1 MAANIFITNGSLDVV
16 ITDVYFNGVQATYVG
31 GQPLP
36 NSTGNGTNLETT
48 EVGTHTLDVYYGTTI
63 SNQHIYVIDSNG
75 GETCIDT
82 GAPTGGVLNF
92 TNITYDGVNPISID
106 VQDYLCSALPSPT
119 PTPDTTPPP
128 TPDATPA
135 STPASTPGSTPA
147 STPTSTPASTPT
159 ATPPIPPSSGIW
171 TISNYDCGLGSI
183 NDVGINGSFMNSL
196 PLGPSTFPLTST
208 LYGSRQ
214 YPSGVVNG
222 TNLIQLNVTTNL
234 PGIGNCAYIFVYVNT
249 VLTAQSTFD
258 SNPFPQISVNLT
270 TSDNVEVVVQCYAS
284 PCPSPTPNPTP
295 DPTPNPTPD
304 PTPGSTP
311 GSTPASTPAST
322 PGSTPA
328 STPTQTQ
335 TQTPT
340 TTSLYVEYQITS
352 FGYGTANLACSNS
365 DSTTPVYAAPA
376 DTTPMVSMVFYD
388 DTNLTIPHNGGGTGQ
403 YFKLVLGATTW
414 GAQVNTVGVLTN
426 YAACSSLV
434 TLTPTPTNTETPT
447 NTPTNTETP
456 TLTPTPSVTIGLTPT
471 QTPTNTETPTNT
483 PSETPTNTPTN
494 TETPT
499 NTPSETPT
507 NTPTQTNTQTQTA
520 TTTNTP
526 TPTLTP
532 TVTQTPGL
540 TTQFQDCSDGV
551 IFRFHNGALP
561 TTTGFTYNI
570 TGGNDFVGCAT
581 IVPTTGEGPLYDG
594 TGVIFTQ
601 TTGCGDP
608 VCPRT
613 SQSPSLLSECS
624 TGQVVYFNVDTDTA
638 FVGAVYLVSGHC
650 YSFIEFSGPGG
661 EYVPG
666 PSYSRCVDCIPVPV
680 TPTPYPSPT
689 NTPTVSLTPSA
700 CSTTYCFSTTD
711 SVLSGY
717 SGNYTYT
724 GSYNGRSTFIGDGTS
739 VGFIYYNNT
748 SWCLSTSVGGTCLY
762 QGASPCYF
770 SCPDFPSNVFYTGPC
785 VTPTPT
791 PINCS
796 IFDFNAYFDCDW
808 EPIPTPTPTVPCDDV
823 NFDLLTI
830 GVTPTPTPSKNCS
843 GKSVVFSL
851 SGFTTQP
858 TPTPSNT
865 PTVTLTRT
873 VNVANSISYVI
884 LDETFSCTS
893 AKVLIDCSNG
903 DEVYVCGTLA
913 LSGTPATIGTVLLVD
928 LDDDTRRCVIYDRD
942 DSNISSNVNVNE
954 VIALYNECGF
964 CNVVPTPTPT
974 VTQSPTATNTST
986 PTQTPTNTATPT
998 LTPSPTST
1006 NGTTPPPTPTQTTT
1020 MTPTNSP
1027 THTITP
1033 TPSVT
1038 PNYVYVYESC
1048 SPISYGSPL
1057 NTQVIQ
1063 NERVSFTNVQGTIF
1077 KDSVGNCWNYQGRF
1091 DSDYIAPPT
1100 VNAVSYEGNYFSGG
1114 PTTVYPTCQDCQIIP
1129 VVACEYIYFN
1139 AVRCD
1144 NGQSVVVA
1152 ACNLGTGVSLNSGGF
1167 DLGTLTLTPTVGQTH
1182 SVSVPNGDDY
1192 CVILSSV
1199 TTSVANPKLIGTPAW
1214 STYTCST
1221 CPIYKTYYV
1230 NACDGSAQNVLIY
1243 APSNSVTLSVG
1254 TAVSVDISTTC
1265 YTIISYEGIQT
1276 EVYLLPGITPQ
1287 LSQSFVTCQECF
1299 DAFASQGGGGGG
1311 DTGGGGSSS

>member
-1 MAANIFITNGSLDVV
+1 MSNVFVFNQSPPTITIGPIDFS
-16 ITDVYFNGVQATYVG
+16 GVTAVCNTFC
-31 GQPLP
+31 PCNP
-36 NSTGNGTNLETT
+36 SENGTLTISDVGVSTLNITYSPFGVPPYVNGCIEVTDSLGGIQNFN
-48 EVGTHTLDVYYGTTI
+48 VGTGTSGI
-63 SNQHIYVIDSNG
+63 ASFSNV
-75 GETCIDT
+75 
-82 GAPTGGVLNF
+82 
-92 TNITYDGVNPISID
+92 TYDGVSNIQIT
-106 VQDYLCSALPSPT
+106 VYDYLCNPIVTPSPT
-119 PTPDTTPPP
+119 QTPTNDPLPTP
-128 TPDATPA
+128 
-135 STPASTPGSTPA
+135 
-147 STPTSTPASTPT
+147 
-159 ATPPIPPSSGIW
+159 
-171 TISNYDCGLGSI
+171 
-183 NDVGINGSFMNSL
+183 
-196 PLGPSTFPLTST
+196 
-208 LYGSRQ
+208 
-214 YPSGVVNG
+214 
-222 TNLIQLNVTTNL
+222 TNT
-234 PGIGNCAYIFVYVNT
+234 
-249 VLTAQSTFD
+249 
-258 SNPFPQISVNLT
+258 
-270 TSDNVEVVVQCYAS
+270 
-284 PCPSPTPNPTP
+284 PTP
-295 DPTPNPTPD
+295 DPTAITLGPTPTPTVTPSNS
-304 PTPGSTP
+304 PTPNV
-311 GSTPASTPAST
+311 
-322 PGSTPA
+322 
-328 STPTQTQ
+328 TPTQTQ
-335 TQTPT
+335 TPTETTPCSCTYYDVIVTSNDIDSATGNTTTNWNNTVWAWYYDCNTGFSLDMIFYSADPYYNTLCNNNNIGAPYLYYHINDVPTALGITSTITNNLTCCAVDPTPTNTQTPSETPTQTPT
-340 TTSLYVEYQITS
+340 NTETPTQTQTPTNTQTPTQTQTPTNTETPTQTPSETSTQ
-352 FGYGTANLACSNS
+352 
-365 DSTTPVYAAPA
+365 
-376 DTTPMVSMVFYD
+376 
-388 DTNLTIPHNGGGTGQ
+388 
-403 YFKLVLGATTW
+403 
-414 GAQVNTVGVLTN
+414 
-426 YAACSSLV
+426 
-434 TLTPTPTNTETPT
+434 TPTPTNTETPT
-447 NTPTNTETP
+447 Q
-456 TLTPTPSVTIGLTPT
+456 TPTPSVTIGLTPTQTPTNTETPTQTATNTETPTNTPSDTPT

-494 TETPT
+494 TETTTNTPSGTPT
-499 NTPSETPT
+499 NTPTNTETPT
-507 NTPTQTNTQTQTA
+507 NTPSKTPTNTPSGTPTNTPSGTPTNTPSQTQTPSTTTTPTNTPSTTTTPTNTQTPSPS
-520 TTTNTP
+520 P
-526 TPTLTP
+526 TGD
-532 TVTQTPGL
+532 TVV
-540 TTQFQDCSDGV
+540 QFKDCSIGSN
-551 IFRFHNGALP
+551 IFRFAGPSLP
-561 TTTGFTYNI
+561 SVVGDVYYI
-570 TGGNDFVGCAT
+570 TGSTDFEGCAT
-581 IVPTTGEGPLYDG
+581 IVTNDNTGPLYNSV
-594 TGVIFTQ
+594 TVTFTKVP
-601 TTGCGDP
+601 TCGDSL
-608 VCPRT
+608 CPRT
-613 SQSPSLLSECS
+613 SQSPALLSECS

-650 YSFIEFSGPGG
+650 YSFVEFSGPGG

-666 PSYSRCVDCIPVPV
+666 PSYSRCIDCIPVPV

-689 NTPTVSLTPSA
+689 NTPTVSSTPAA
-700 CSTTYCFSTTD
+700 CSSTYCFSTTD
-711 SVLSGY
+711 STLSGY
-717 SGNYTYT
+717 SGNYSYT
-724 GSYNGRSTFIGDGTS
+724 GSYNGRSTFSGDGTS

-770 SCPDFPSNVFYTGPC
+770 SCPDFPSNVFYSGPC

-808 EPIPTPTPTVPCDDV
+808 EPIPTPTPSVACDDV
-823 NFDLLTI
+823 SFDLSSFGL
-830 GVTPTPTPSKNCS
+830 TPTPTPSKNCS

-851 SGFTTQP
+851 SGFTTP
-858 TPTPSNT
+858 ITPTPSNT

-873 VNVANSISYVI
+873 VDVAGSVSYVI

-893 AKVLIDCSNG
+893 AKVLIDCSSG
-903 DEVYVCGTLA
+903 DEVYVCGALA

-928 LDDDTRRCVIYDRD
+928 LDDNTRRCVIYDRD

-974 VTQSPTATNTST
+974 VTQSPTVTNTST

-998 LTPSPTST
+998 LTPSVSST
-1006 NGTTPPPTPTQTTT
+1006 VGTTPPPTQTATTT
-1020 MTPTNSP
+1020 MTPTNSA
-1027 THTITP
+1027 THTMTP

-1048 SPISYGSPL
+1048 SPISYSSPL

-1091 DSDYIAPPT
+1091 DADYIAPPT

-1114 PTTVYPTCQDCQIIP
+1114 PTTVYPTCEDCQIIP
-1129 VVACEYIYFN
+1129 VIACEYIYFN
-1139 AVRCD
+1139 ATRCD

-1199 TTSVANPKLIGTPAW
+1199 TTSVPNPKLIGTPAW
-1214 STYTCST
+1214 SNYTCST

>member
-1 MAANIFITNGSLDVV
+1 M
-16 ITDVYFNGVQATYVG
+16 
-31 GQPLP
+31 
-36 NSTGNGTNLETT
+36 
-48 EVGTHTLDVYYGTTI
+48 
-63 SNQHIYVIDSNG
+63 
-75 GETCIDT
+75 
-82 GAPTGGVLNF
+82 
-92 TNITYDGVNPISID
+92 
-106 VQDYLCSALPSPT
+106 
-119 PTPDTTPPP
+119 
-128 TPDATPA
+128 
-135 STPASTPGSTPA
+135 
-147 STPTSTPASTPT
+147 
-159 ATPPIPPSSGIW
+159 
-171 TISNYDCGLGSI
+171 
-183 NDVGINGSFMNSL
+183 
-196 PLGPSTFPLTST
+196 
-208 LYGSRQ
+208 
-214 YPSGVVNG
+214 
-222 TNLIQLNVTTNL
+222 
-234 PGIGNCAYIFVYVNT
+234 
-249 VLTAQSTFD
+249 
-258 SNPFPQISVNLT
+258 
-270 TSDNVEVVVQCYAS
+270 
-284 PCPSPTPNPTP
+284 
-295 DPTPNPTPD
+295 
-304 PTPGSTP
+304 
-311 GSTPASTPAST
+311 
-322 PGSTPA
+322 
-328 STPTQTQ
+328 
-335 TQTPT
+335 
-340 TTSLYVEYQITS
+340 
-352 FGYGTANLACSNS
+352 
-365 DSTTPVYAAPA
+365 
-376 DTTPMVSMVFYD
+376 
-388 DTNLTIPHNGGGTGQ
+388 
-403 YFKLVLGATTW
+403 
-414 GAQVNTVGVLTN
+414 
-426 YAACSSLV
+426 
-434 TLTPTPTNTETPT
+434 
-447 NTPTNTETP
+447 
-456 TLTPTPSVTIGLTPT
+456 
-471 QTPTNTETPTNT
+471 
-483 PSETPTNTPTN
+483 
-494 TETPT
+494 
-499 NTPSETPT
+499 
-507 NTPTQTNTQTQTA
+507 
-520 TTTNTP
+520 
-526 TPTLTP
+526 
-532 TVTQTPGL
+532 
-540 TTQFQDCSDGV
+540 
-551 IFRFHNGALP
+551 
-561 TTTGFTYNI
+561 
-570 TGGNDFVGCAT
+570 
-581 IVPTTGEGPLYDG
+581 
-594 TGVIFTQ
+594 
-601 TTGCGDP
+601 
-608 VCPRT
+608 
-613 SQSPSLLSECS
+613 
-624 TGQVVYFNVDTDTA
+624 
-638 FVGAVYLVSGHC
+638 
-650 YSFIEFSGPGG
+650 
-661 EYVPG
+661 PG

-791 PINCS
+791 PVNCS

-893 AKVLIDCSNG
+893 AKVLIDCSTG

-998 LTPSPTST
+998 LTPSPTAT
-1006 NGTTPPPTPTQTTT
+1006 VGTTPPPTPTQTTT

-1027 THTITP
+1027 THTMTP

-1057 NTQVIQ
+1057 NSQIIQ
-1063 NERVSFTNVQGTIF
+1063 NERVSFTNVEGTIF
-1077 KDSVGNCWNYQGRF
+1077 KDSIGNCWNYQGRF
-1091 DSDYIAPPT
+1091 GADYIAPPT

-1114 PTTVYPTCQDCQIIP
+1114 PTTVYPTCEDCQIIP
-1129 VVACEYIYFN
+1129 VIACEYIYFN
-1139 AVRCD
+1139 ATRCD

-1152 ACNLGTGVSLNSGGF
+1152 ACNLGAGTSLNSGEF
-1167 DLGTLTLTPTVGQTH
+1167 NLGTLILTPTVGQTH
-1182 SVSVPNGDDY
+1182 SVSIPSGDDY
-1192 CVILSSV
+1192 CVILNSV
-1199 TTSVANPKLIGTPAW
+1199 TTSVPNPKLIGTPAW
-1214 STYTCST
+1214 SNYTCST